1 MIDNAK
7 KAVIHIAKSQTGM
20 SEDEYRGLLSSVGV
34 ESSRDLT
41 DAKFRILMDKFEK
54 LGFQT
59 TSKPRTKKPRIKVPE
74 SKEKLV
80 GKINKMLGVLNLSLS
95 YADGMAK
102 KMFKIDFFEWA
113 DPDQLRK
120 LVAALM
126 YHKKR
131 KSHAKAQRRQG
142 GKDGN

>member
-1 MIDNAK
+1 MKINNSK

-34 ESSRDLT
+34 KSSRDLT
-41 DAKFRILMDKFEK
+41 YKKFKAVMDEFKK
-54 LGFQT
+54 LGFIT
-59 TSKPRTKKPRIKVPE
+59 TSKIKTKKQRIKVPE
-74 SKEKLV
+74 SKELLT
-80 GKINKMLGVLNLSLS
+80 GKIKAILGDLNLSLS

-113 DPDQLRK
+113 DPDQLRR

-131 KSHAKAQRRQG
+131 IQG
-142 GKDGN
+142 VKGSRG

>member
-7 KAVIHIAKSQTGM
+7 KAVIHIAKAQTGM
-20 SEDEYRGLLSSVGV
+20 NEDEYRGLLSSVGV
-34 ESSRDLT
+34 ESSKDLT
-41 DAKFRILMDKFEK
+41 GAKFRILMDKFEK

-74 SKEKLV
+74 SKVKLI
-80 GKINKMLGVLNLSLS
+80 GKIKKMLEVLNLSLS

-102 KMFKIDFFEWA
+102 KMFKIEFFEWA

-131 KSHAKAQRRQG
+131 QDSRGQG
-142 GKDGN
+142 FKDSS